1 MPEHPPARPDGAQI
15 DRSVVSIGAGNM
27 ARAILLG
34 AVERGVIEP
43 GLVTAADPN
52 PPQRAVFEA
61 VGARTA
67 ETAAVAVASCPP
79 DAAVLLAVKPQMLAG
94 VAEELPAGAMDGRL
108 VISILAG
115 TTGEGVQRAFGG
127 GCRVVRVMPNTPA
140 RVGRGM
146 SAVCAG
152 PGATEEDLAF
162 VERLFGAVGEVV
174 RLEEE
179 LMDAFTGVAGSGP
192 AYVFYLV
199 EAMTAGA
206 IATGIEP
213 ADAARIARATVIG
226 AARLLE
232 ASPDESAEALRASV
246 TSKNGTTF
254 AATESL
260 DRDGVRDAFVRAILA
275 ARDRGRELGQG

>member
-1 MPEHPPARPDGAQI
+1 MDGTQAERI
-15 DRSVVSIGAGNM
+15 DRGLVAIGGGNM

-34 AVERGVIEP
+34 GIERGAVDASR
-43 GLVTAADPN
+43 VVVADPN
-52 PPQRAVFEA
+52 ASSRAIFLEA
-61 VGARTA
+61 GVRAAGSAS
-67 ETAAVAVASCPP
+67 EAVAVGEAGS
-79 DAAVLLAVKPQMLAG
+79 AVLLAVKPQVLGA
-94 VAEELPAGAMDGRL
+94 VAAELGAGALDGRV

-115 TTGEGVQRAFGG
+115 VTTGGVRRALGE

-152 PGATEEDLAF
+152 EGATGADVAL
-162 VERLFGAVGEVV
+162 VEALFGAVGDVV
-174 RLEEE
+174 RVDES
-179 LMDAFTGVAGSGP
+179 LMDAFTAVAGSGP
-192 AYVFYLV
+192 AYVFYLA
-199 EAMTAGA
+199 EAMTRGA
-206 IATGIEP
+206 IAAGL
-213 ADAARIARATVIG
+213 AADDAARIARATVVG

-232 ASPDESAEALRASV
+232 ASADEPPEALRASV

-260 DRDGVRDAFVRAILA
+260 DRDGVMNAFVRAIVA